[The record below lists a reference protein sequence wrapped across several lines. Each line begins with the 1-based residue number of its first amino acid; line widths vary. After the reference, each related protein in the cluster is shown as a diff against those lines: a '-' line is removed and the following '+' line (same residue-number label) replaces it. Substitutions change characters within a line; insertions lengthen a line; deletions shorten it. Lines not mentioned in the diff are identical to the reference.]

1 MGTENMENTEV
12 IITNVSKSYGRN
24 NALNNVTLNINE
36 GMFGLLGNNGAGKS
50 TLMSLITTL
59 DEPSKGQITVDGY
72 DVTKNKLEVR
82 KSIGYLPQNFTIY
95 PQLTAYEFL
104 DHILMLN
111 HYQKSKKRKELIH
124 TVLEKVNLFDDK
136 HKKVAGFSGGMLRR
150 LGIAQ
155 AIVKDPKIL
164 IVDEPTAGL
173 DPEERIRF
181 RTMLFELSQQKIVIL
196 STHIVEDISASCEQ
210 MCFLDKGEIKYV
222 DSPID
227 FIGNVEGYVFEKC
240 VNNRN
245 ELISIKEKHTVISMK
260 QMRKGTIV
268 RIIGED
274 MAENDST
281 QKVEPN
287 LEDAYIYYL
296 EQLRKEEEHGASHLG
311 NRDIGV

>member
-1 MGTENMENTEV
+1 MADTEV
-12 IITNVSKSYGRN
+12 IITNVSKSYGHTKV
-24 NALNNVTLNINE
+24 LKEVVLNIKE

-59 DEPSKGQITVDGY
+59 EEPSVGQITVDGY
-72 DVTKNKLEVR
+72 DVTKHKLEVR

-111 HYQKSKKRKELIH
+111 HYRKSKERKELIH
-124 TVLEKVNLFDDK
+124 SVLNRVNLFDVK
-136 HKKVAGFSGGMLRR
+136 HQKVAGYSGGMLRR

-210 MCFLDKGEIKYV
+210 MCFLNKGDVKYV
-222 DSPID
+222 GTPSD
-227 FIGNVEGYVFEKC
+227 FISKVEGHVYETC
-240 VNNRN
+240 VNNRD
-245 ELISIKEKHTVISMK
+245 ELIQLKEKHTVISMK
-260 QMRKGTIV
+260 QMIRGTIV
-268 RIIGED
+268 RMIGNEL
-274 MAENDST
+274 AESSST
-281 QKVEPN
+281 QRVEPN
-287 LEDAYIYYL
+287 LEDAYLYYL
-296 EQLRKEEEHGASHLG
+296 EQLRKEEGDGPSHLG
-311 NRDIGV
+311 NRVNGV